1 MAMKLEIGDKVELK
15 KQHPCGNKEFVIL
28 RTGADFV
35 IRCEKCQKQMWVSRA
50 TVEKSIKKIIYSNNS
65 TQ

>member
-1 MAMKLEIGDKVELK
+1 MAMKLEVGERVELR

-35 IRCEKCQKQMWVSRA
+35 IKCEKCQKQMWISR
-50 TVEKSIKKIIYSNNS
+50 TVLEKSIKKVIAKG
-65 TQ
+65 